1 MFKPGFFG
9 NGDFVIADGGLA
21 FVTVLALIR
30 KDGSFWCAI
39 DRIGKWPAKIL
50 ATTAILTV
58 GPLLCIPR
66 TRRAGVT
73 VALALVLDL
82 IVCNGILKPL
92 FDRVRPCVVNPA
104 VELLVRCPTDASFP
118 SGHTAASFAAVSALV
133 AAGSRLW
140 IPGLVLAVLIAVSRL
155 YLYVH
160 WPTDVLA
167 GGLLGW
173 GLGCLARSLLH
184 RMQDLR
190 K

>member
-1 MFKPGFFG
+1 MELAVLNWIQTLRTGWLDG
-9 NGDFVIADGGLA
+9 VMVSVSTLGDACAVWI
-21 FVTVLALIR
+21 VLAL
-30 KDGSFWCAI
+30 
-39 DRIGKWPAKIL
+39 
-50 ATTAILTV
+50 V
-58 GPLLCIPR
+58 LLCIPR

-82 IVCNGILKPL
+82 IVCNGIRKPL

-118 SGHTAASFAAVSALV
+118 SGHTAASFAAVSALR

-167 GGLLGW
+167 GALLGW
-173 GLGCLARSLLH
+173 GLGYAARSLLN
-184 RMQDLR
+184 RMKELR

>member
-1 MFKPGFFG
+1 MELAVLNWIQTLRTGWLDG
-9 NGDFVIADGGLA
+9 VMVSVSTLGDAGAVWI
-21 FVTVLALIR
+21 VLAL
-30 KDGSFWCAI
+30 
-39 DRIGKWPAKIL
+39 
-50 ATTAILTV
+50 V
-58 GPLLCIPR
+58 LLCIPR

-104 VELLVRCPTDASFP
+104 AELLVRCPTDASFP
-118 SGHTAASFAAVSALV
+118 SGHTAASFAAAGALR

-167 GGLLGW
+167 GALLGW
-173 GLGCLARSLLH
+173 GLGYAARSLLH

>member
-1 MFKPGFFG
+1 MELAVLNWIQTLRTGWLDG
-9 NGDFVIADGGLA
+9 VMVLVSTLGDAGAVWI
-21 FVTVLALIR
+21 VLAL
-30 KDGSFWCAI
+30 
-39 DRIGKWPAKIL
+39 
-50 ATTAILTV
+50 V
-58 GPLLCIPR
+58 LLCIPR

-118 SGHTAASFAAVSALV
+118 SGHTAASFAAAGALR

-140 IPGLVLAVLIAVSRL
+140 MPGLVLAVLIAVSRL

-173 GLGCLARSLLH
+173 GLGCAARSLLS
-184 RMQDLR
+184 RIQKLR

>member
-1 MFKPGFFG
+1 MELAVLNWIQTLRTGWLDG
-9 NGDFVIADGGLA
+9 VMVAVSTLGDAGAVWI
-21 FVTVLALIR
+21 VLAL
-30 KDGSFWCAI
+30 
-39 DRIGKWPAKIL
+39 
-50 ATTAILTV
+50 V
-58 GPLLCIPR
+58 LLCIPR
-66 TRRAGVT
+66 TRRAGVA

-104 VELLVRCPTDASFP
+104 AELLVRCPTDASFP
-118 SGHTAASFAAVSALV
+118 SGHTAASFAAVSALR

-173 GLGCLARSLLH
+173 GLGYAARSLLH

>member
-1 MFKPGFFG
+1 MELAVLNWIQTLRTGWLDG
-9 NGDFVIADGGLA
+9 VMVSVSTLGDAGAVWI
-21 FVTVLALIR
+21 VLAL
-30 KDGSFWCAI
+30 
-39 DRIGKWPAKIL
+39 
-50 ATTAILTV
+50 V
-58 GPLLCIPR
+58 LLCFR
-66 TRRAGVT
+66 KTRRAGVT

-104 VELLVRCPTDASFP
+104 AELLVRCPTDASFP
-118 SGHTAASFAAVSALV
+118 SGHTAASFAAVSALR

-167 GGLLGW
+167 GALLGW
-173 GLGCLARSLLH
+173 GLGYAARSLLH

>member
-1 MFKPGFFG
+1 MELAVLNWIQTLRTDWLDGVMVFVSTL
-9 NGDFVIADGGLA
+9 GDAGAVWI
-21 FVTVLALIR
+21 VLAL
-30 KDGSFWCAI
+30 
-39 DRIGKWPAKIL
+39 
-50 ATTAILTV
+50 T
-58 GPLLCIPR
+58 LLCFPR
-66 TRRAGVT
+66 TRRVGLT
-73 VALALVLDL
+73 VALALVLDV
-82 IVCNGILKPL
+82 IVCNGVLKPL

-104 VELLVRCPTDASFP
+104 VELLVACPSDASFP

-167 GGLLGW
+167 GALLGW
-173 GLGCLARSLLH
+173 GLGYAARSLLN
-184 RMQDLR
+184 RMKELR

>member
-1 MFKPGFFG
+1 MELAVLNWIQTLRTGWLDG
-9 NGDFVIADGGLA
+9 VMVSVSTLGDAGAVWI
-21 FVTVLALIR
+21 VLAL
-30 KDGSFWCAI
+30 
-39 DRIGKWPAKIL
+39 
-50 ATTAILTV
+50 V
-58 GPLLCIPR
+58 LLCIPR

-92 FDRVRPCVVNPA
+92 FDRVRPCTVNPA

-118 SGHTAASFAAVSALV
+118 SGHTAASFAAAGALR

-140 IPGLVLAVLIAVSRL
+140 MPGLVLAVLIAVSRL

-173 GLGCLARSLLH
+173 GLGYAARYLLH
-184 RMQDLR
+184 RMKKLR